1 MPSNLSP
8 GVEALVA
15 RMQSHPEEFY
25 DESYKW
31 HFMFQ
36 EKFRD
41 VLTEPEKGALHAGL
55 KEVRRK
61 EFDDKVMKTLLVDEE
76 GEEEQGREVMRL
88 DSSGG
93 LGIGTASPGFGHTQ
107 IKKQGSPIGHQFTL
121 PAAKAK
127 PTIHIGKE
135 TLSEND
141 IATIKAATISPNRF
155 K

>member
-61 EFDDKVMKTLLVDEE
+61 EFDDKVMKTLLVDEADEE
-76 GEEEQGREVMRL
+76 GEAMRI
-88 DSSGG
+88 DSSGS
-93 LGIGTASPGFGHTQ
+93 LGIGTSPPGFSIGASSPGSGHAQ
-107 IKKQGSPIGHQFTL
+107 IKPQTSSSLVYKSVDRYQQAITPL
-121 PAAKAK
+121 KNRK
-127 PTIHIGKE
+127 P
-135 TLSEND
+135 
-141 IATIKAATISPNRF
+141 
-155 K
+155 